1 MMLHKFQLEKKSVE
15 LLSFNLFLWFQVLDV
30 AVSLAKVA
38 DVDRSIGNEDV
49 AVDGFQEA
57 IKRLESLTLKPEEAG
72 LEQRVRFLFQLL
84 VVSSLDYENLDPTLF
99 WHTAPFSAGIP
110 QQPTF
115 RKTTWINSQS
125 LGLLEKCKTIWWNKI
140 AYCICIYASNKAQ
153 ASQVSLYIKR
163 FRE

>member
-1 MMLHKFQLEKKSVE
+1 M
-15 LLSFNLFLWFQVLDV
+15 DV

-57 IKRLESLTLKPEEAG
+57 IKQLESLTLKPEEAG

-99 WHTAPFSAGIP
+99 
-110 QQPTF
+110 
-115 RKTTWINSQS
+115 
-125 LGLLEKCKTIWWNKI
+125 
-140 AYCICIYASNKAQ
+140 
-153 ASQVSLYIKR
+153 
-163 FRE
+163 